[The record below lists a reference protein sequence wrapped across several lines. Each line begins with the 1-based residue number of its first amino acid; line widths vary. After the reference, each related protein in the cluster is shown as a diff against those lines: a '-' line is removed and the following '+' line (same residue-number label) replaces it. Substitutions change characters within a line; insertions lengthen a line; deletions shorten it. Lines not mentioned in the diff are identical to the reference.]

1 MRKSKKNL
9 LILLACLWVLCL
21 MFWYWQNNHG
31 RVGGDISLVKA
42 MWLFTTLSYF
52 FVIPA
57 WLWRDVTADPL
68 TRKFAGLFF
77 IGFLLRALIEMP
89 LLAFTFY
96 WRCWHGIAHDA
107 LMLALTA
114 WWIFQSVRNCVSRL
128 FPIAMVVVL
137 LCEMW
142 NAWMFGKMGSPETG
156 VYFADDSA
164 RFALINQVTTG
175 EIIICLTLLGV
186 WLHRDGKDKS
196 S

>member
-1 MRKSKKNL
+1 MRKNLYILLML
-9 LILLACLWVLCL
+9 LISLWVLCL
-21 MFWYWQNNHG
+21 MFWYWQNQYG
-31 RVGGDISLVKA
+31 KIGGNISLVKS

-52 FVIPA
+52 FVVPA
-57 WLWRDVTADPL
+57 WLWRDQTSDRL
-68 TRKFAGLFF
+68 TRHFAGFF
-77 IGFLLRALIEMP
+77 FLGFLIRALIEMP

-114 WWIFQSVRNCVSRL
+114 WWILQSVRNDSHRF
-128 FPIAMVVVL
+128 FPISLVVVL

-164 RFALINQVTTG
+164 RFALINQVTTW
-175 EIIICLTLLGV
+175 EVIICLALLCV
-186 WLHRDGKDKS
+186 WLKCYGKVATS
-196 S
+196 